1 MRRCVRYC
9 LAGVILVG
17 CVRTAIVSPVKV
29 LSGSM
34 VPTVSGGD
42 YVFVNRLSYGLNA
55 PWLQF
60 DRGISLSAISAFEL
74 FSWSS
79 PDRGD
84 VILFQSPERHGD
96 DYIKRVVGRPGD
108 TVELVSGQLYVNGI
122 EQKRGKEVVL
132 SWQDDS
138 CQTVSGTMQSEGGK
152 KGRYWVANIEGRATN
167 ENFGPMTV
175 PADSL
180 FVLGDNRD
188 ESADSRVWGVV
199 PRHAVRGRVLATWM
213 STDECLG
220 TVDFTLQPVE
230 EPSLLFSELLR
241 Q

>member
-1 MRRCVRYC
+1 MRPGVRYC
-9 LAGVILVG
+9 LAGVIFVG

-42 YVFVNRLSYGLNA
+42 YVLVNRLTYGLNV

-60 DRGISLSAISAFEL
+60 DRGFSLSAISAFEL
-74 FSWSS
+74 FLWSS
-79 PDRGD
+79 PSRGD
-84 VILFQSPERHGD
+84 VILFENPERHGT

-108 TVELVSGQLYVNGI
+108 TIELVSGRLYVNGI
-122 EQKRGKEVVL
+122 EQKRGKEIAL

-138 CQTVSGTMQSEGGK
+138 CHTVSGIMQSEGSRNN
-152 KGRYWVANIEGRATN
+152 RYWVANIDGRATN

-175 PADSL
+175 PAESL

-199 PRHAVRGRVLATWM
+199 PRHAVRGRVLATWL

-220 TVDFTLQPVE
+220 TVDFTWQPVK
-230 EPSLLFSELLR
+230 EPSLVFSELLR